1 MNLKTTYLGLELPHP
16 FVVGASPISAKL
28 DRIRLAEDAGAAA
41 LVMNSLFEEQII
53 HHEEGLQEHVY
64 SHQESYAEATSY
76 FPAQQDFHLGPDEY
90 LKRIGEMKEAVDIP
104 VIASLNG
111 TNLGTW
117 MEYAKY
123 MEEAGADAL
132 ELNLYYQP
140 RTADETAEQ
149 VESGLIEVVEKVRQ
163 SVKLPLA
170 VKLSPFFSSLPNFV
184 KQIEEK
190 GANAVVL
197 FNRFYQPD
205 IDIENL
211 EAVPSLKLS
220 DSSELLLRLRW
231 LAVLAGRYEK
241 LSLAV
246 TGGVHTAEDAIK
258 SVMAGADCIQLV
270 STLLRNGLPQLTK
283 LRREMAQWMEDNE
296 YESLAQMKA
305 SMSYQHAPNPEAIE
319 RANYLRILQS
329 WEVEA

>member
-1 MNLKTTYLGLELPHP
+1 MDLKTTYLGLELPHP
-16 FVVGASPISAKL
+16 FVVGASPIAARL
-28 DRIRLAEDAGAAA
+28 DRVRLAEDAGAAA
-41 LVMNSLFEEQII
+41 IVMNSLFEEQII
-53 HHEEGLQEHVY
+53 HHEEGLQKHVL
-64 SHQESYAEATSY
+64 SHEDSFAEATSY
-76 FPAQQDFHLGPDEY
+76 FPSADEFDLGPDEY
-90 LKRIGEMKEAVDIP
+90 LERIREIKQAVDIP

-117 MEYAKY
+117 TEYAKY

-140 RTADETAEQ
+140 RSAEESSEQ
-149 VESGLIEVVEKVRQ
+149 VEGNFVEIVEKVRQ

-170 VKLSPFFSSLPNFV
+170 VKLSPFFSSLPNFI
-184 KQIEEK
+184 KRIEDK
-190 GANAVVL
+190 GANAAVI

-231 LAVLAGRYEK
+231 LAILSGRTQ
-241 LSLAV
+241 LDLAV

-258 SVMAGADCIQLV
+258 AVMAGADCIQLV
-270 STLLRNGLPQLTK
+270 STLLRHGLPQLTK
-283 LRREMAQWMEDNE
+283 LRNEMAQWMEEKE
-296 YESLAQMKA
+296 YDSLEQMKG

-329 WEVEA
+329 WDVEA

>member
-1 MNLKTTYLGLELPHP
+1 MNLKTNYLGFELPHP
-16 FVVGASPISAKL
+16 FVVGASPISARL
-28 DRIRLAEDAGAAA
+28 DRIRHAEDAGAAA
-41 LVMNSLFEEQII
+41 IVMNSLFEEQIV
-53 HHEEGLQEHVY
+53 HHEAGLQEHVY
-64 SHQESYAEATSY
+64 SHEESFAEATSY
-76 FPAQQDFHLGPDEY
+76 FPAAQDYHLGPDEY
-90 LKRIGEMKEAVDIP
+90 LERIREMKEAVDIP
-104 VIASLNG
+104 VVASLNG

-140 RTADETAEQ
+140 RTAEETCEE
-149 VESGLIEVVEKVRQ
+149 VESSLIEVVEKVRQ
-163 SVKLPLA
+163 SVQLPLA
-170 VKLSPFFSSLPNFV
+170 IKLSPFFSSLPNFV
-184 KQIEEK
+184 KQIEDK

-220 DSSELLLRLRW
+220 DSSELLLRIRW
-231 LAVLAGRYEK
+231 LAILAGRYS
-241 LSLAV
+241 LNLAV

-283 LRREMAQWMEDNE
+283 LRREMAEWMEQNE
-296 YESLAQMKA
+296 YQSLEQMKA

-329 WEVEA
+329 WEVQD

>member
-1 MNLKTTYLGLELPHP
+1 MDLKTTYLGLELPHP
-16 FVVGASPISAKL
+16 FVVGASPIAARL
-28 DRIRLAEDAGAAA
+28 DRVRLAEDSGAAA

-53 HHEEGLQEHVY
+53 HHEEGLQKHVL
-64 SHQESYAEATSY
+64 SHEDSFAEATSY
-76 FPAQQDFHLGPDEY
+76 FPAADEFDLGPDEY
-90 LKRIGEMKEAVDIP
+90 LERIREIKQAVDIP

-140 RTADETAEQ
+140 RSAEESSEQ
-149 VESGLIEVVEKVRQ
+149 VEGNLVEVVDKVRQ

-170 VKLSPFFSSLPNFV
+170 VKLSPFFSSLPNFI
-184 KQIEEK
+184 KRIEDK
-190 GANAVVL
+190 GANAAVI

-231 LAVLAGRYEK
+231 LAILSGRTQ
-241 LSLAV
+241 LDLAV

-258 SVMAGADCIQLV
+258 AVMAGADCIQLV
-270 STLLRNGLPQLTK
+270 STLLRHGLPQITK
-283 LRREMAQWMEDNE
+283 LRNEMAQWMEEKE
-296 YESLAQMKA
+296 YNSLEQMKG

-329 WEVEA
+329 WDVEA

>member
-1 MNLKTTYLGLELPHP
+1 MNLKTTYLGFELPHP
-16 FVVGASPISAKL
+16 FVVGASPIAAKL
-28 DRIRLAEDAGAAA
+28 DRVRQAEDAGAAG

-53 HHEEGLQEHVY
+53 HHEAGLAEHVY
-64 SHQESYAEATSY
+64 SHEESYAEATSY
-76 FPAQQDFHLGPDEY
+76 FPSPEDFHLGPDEY
-90 LKRIGEMKEAVDIP
+90 LERIREIKQAVDIP

-140 RTADETAEQ
+140 RSEEESSEQ
-149 VESGLIEVVEKVRQ
+149 VESGLIEIVEKVRQ

-170 VKLSPFFSSLPNFV
+170 VKLSPFFSSLPCFV
-184 KQIEEK
+184 KQVEDK

-231 LAVLAGRYEK
+231 LAILAGRTQ
-241 LSLAV
+241 LNLAV
-246 TGGVHTAEDAIK
+246 TGGVHTHEDAVK
-258 SVMAGADCIQLV
+258 AVMAGADAIQLV
-270 STLLRNGLPQLTK
+270 STLLRNGLPQITK
-283 LRREMAQWMEDNE
+283 LRRELAQWMEERE
-296 YESLAQMKA
+296 YESLAQMKG

-329 WEVEA
+329 WDVQD

>member
-1 MNLKTTYLGLELPHP
+1 MNLKTTYLGFELPHP
-16 FVVGASPISAKL
+16 FVVGASPIAAKL
-28 DRIRLAEDAGAAA
+28 DRVRQAEDAGAAA
-41 LVMNSLFEEQII
+41 LVMNSLFEEQIL
-53 HHEEGLQEHVY
+53 HHEAGLQQHVY
-64 SHQESYAEATSY
+64 SHEESYAEATSY
-76 FPAQQDFHLGPDEY
+76 FPSPEDFHLGPDEY
-90 LKRIGEMKEAVDIP
+90 LERIREIKQAVDIP

-140 RTADETAEQ
+140 RSDEETCEQ
-149 VESGLIEVVEKVRQ
+149 VEGGLIEIVEKVRQ

-170 VKLSPFFSSLPNFV
+170 VKLSPFFSSLPCFV
-184 KQIEEK
+184 KRVEEK

-231 LAVLAGRYEK
+231 LAILAGRTQ
-241 LSLAV
+241 LNLAV
-246 TGGVHTAEDAIK
+246 TGGVHTHEDAVK
-258 SVMAGADCIQLV
+258 AVMAGADAIQLV
-270 STLLRNGLPQLTK
+270 STLLRNGLPQITK
-283 LRREMAQWMEDNE
+283 LRRELAQWMEERE
-296 YESLAQMKA
+296 YESLAQMKG

-329 WEVEA
+329 WDVQD